1 MNNADLIVAIL
12 RAAGIQRGFGVPSG
26 NVLPLMEAMREG
38 GIDFVLT
45 AHEGSAGF
53 AADVTA
59 RMTGVPGLCIAT
71 LGPGATN
78 LATGVG
84 CAYLDRSPL
93 IAITCTLN
101 EAQLGRRMQMWID
114 HETLFKPIT
123 KASFRLRRGEIATT
137 LEKALRIA
145 ISEPPGPVHLDLP
158 EDVALAAAQESVPRE
173 SIAGADAPG
182 AARSGQSDRSDN
194 GIDRAATLLRNA
206 KRPVAVIG
214 ANAMRLPQPGSL
226 RALVERHGIPFATT
240 TMAKGL
246 IDETHPLSI
255 GCIERARRQL
265 QRGFIRE
272 HADLIIGLGY
282 DTVEV
287 EYEAWIGDVP
297 LLHVDVERAD
307 VDSSVRIVHEVVG
320 PLAQS
325 IPALAGLDPIPN
337 AWTRQAGDDGVHIA
351 EVDAHR
357 SAFQRSLRPAGDRF
371 SPHEAIDVVRRVLPH
386 EGVLAFDVGAHTH
399 QIASQWTAYGP
410 RTFLITNGWSSMGFG
425 LPAAIAAKLARPDL
439 PVVCIVGDGCFQMT
453 CGELAVAKRER
464 LAIPFVVLDDGWLSL
479 IKVKQ
484 ERRSLPYYGTA
495 LPAETRQPP
504 AHYFGVPVMTGENA
518 ADHEHA
524 LVSALAMDGPNVI
537 HIGVDPAHYSET
549 VYD

>member
-123 KASFRLRRGEIATT
+123 KASLRLRRGEIAAT

-145 ISEPPGPVHLDLP
+145 MSEPPGPVHLDLP
-158 EDVALAAAQESVPRE
+158 EDVALAAAQESVPGG
-173 SIAGADAPG
+173 SIAGAHTRDAP
-182 AARSGQSDRSDN
+182 RSAPSDRSDN
-194 GIDRAATLLRNA
+194 TIDRAAALLRSA

-214 ANAMRLPQPGSL
+214 ANAMRLPQAESL

-265 QRGFIRE
+265 QRAFLRE
-272 HADLIIGLGY
+272 HADLIIGVGY

-297 LLHVDVERAD
+297 LLHVDLERAD
-307 VDSSVRIVHEVVG
+307 VDSSVHLVHEVVG

-357 SAFQRSLRPAGDRF
+357 SAFQRSLRPPGDRF

-518 ADHEHA
+518 ADLEHA

-537 HIGVDPAHYSET
+537 QIGVDPAHYSET